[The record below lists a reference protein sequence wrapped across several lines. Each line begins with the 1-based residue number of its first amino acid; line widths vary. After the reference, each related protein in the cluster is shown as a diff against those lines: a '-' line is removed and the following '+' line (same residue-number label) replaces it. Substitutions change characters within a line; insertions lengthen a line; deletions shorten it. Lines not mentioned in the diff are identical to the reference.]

1 MYNIHNF
8 AQQSNIC
15 YNSFMIKKTVPGTGI
30 RVTYNAPVTLS
41 FVILC
46 TVIMLLDMYVFKHQ
60 LSTALFIIP
69 GGRNSVHPFNWKLPL
84 DYFRLFSHVFGHTDW
99 SHLIPNMSLILL
111 LGPILEDRYGSP
123 MLILMMTTTTLVT
136 GVINACFISIPEM
149 GASDIVFMM
158 IILTSYTSLAKN
170 EIPLSFILV
179 FILYV
184 GGQFY
189 NAGTLQTDGISV
201 IAHIAGGLCGS
212 LFAFLVAPKNTG
224 RKTGIRRNN
233 TKRSDDYDDAEELSG
248 DIAGPSPRSVKKLK
262 KNKKSRSDDETVVGT
277 LKF

>member
-1 MYNIHNF
+1 MP
-8 AQQSNIC
+8 
-15 YNSFMIKKTVPGTGI
+15 KKTVSGPRI
-30 RVTYNAPVTLS
+30 KVTYNAPVTLS
-41 FVILC
+41 FVIISA
-46 TVIMLLDMYVFKHQ
+46 VIMLLDLYVFKHQ

-69 GGRNSVHPFNWKLPL
+69 GGSKSSHPFNWKLPL

-99 SHLIPNMSLILL
+99 GHLISNMSLILL

-123 MLILMMTTTTLVT
+123 VLALMMTMTALVT
-136 GVINACFISIPEM
+136 GVINACFITVPEM

-179 FILYV
+179 FLLYV

-189 NAGTLQTDGISV
+189 NAQALKTDGISV

-212 LFAFLVAPKNTG
+212 LFAFLAAPKNSI
-224 RKTGIRRNN
+224 RKSAVSKKS
-233 TKRSDDYDDAEELSG
+233 TKRFEDYDETEVPGGNTAVPDSRTAKQ
-248 DIAGPSPRSVKKLK
+248 IKKI
-262 KNKKSRSDDETVVGT
+262 KKSRSRDETVVGT
-277 LKF
+277 LKL

>member
-1 MYNIHNF
+1 
-8 AQQSNIC
+8 
-15 YNSFMIKKTVPGTGI
+15 MIYWFIMAKKTVRGPGI
-30 RVTYNAPVTLS
+30 KVTYNAPVTLT
-41 FVILC
+41 FVI
-46 TVIMLLDMYVFKHQ
+46 TSTIIMLLDMYVFKRQ

-69 GGRNSVHPFNWKLPL
+69 GGRNSVHPFDWKLPL
-84 DYFRLFSHVFGHTDW
+84 DYFRLFSHVLGHADW
-99 SHLIPNMSLILL
+99 DHLIANMSLLLL
-111 LGPILEDRYGSP
+111 LGPILEDRYGSL
-123 MLILMMTTTTLVT
+123 MLTLMTAVTALVT
-136 GVINACFISIPEM
+136 GVINACFITTPEM

-179 FILYV
+179 FLLYV

-189 NAGTLQTDGISV
+189 NVKSLQTDGVSV

-212 LFAFLVAPKNTG
+212 LFAFVVTPRDKTGQQVMRKNG
-224 RKTGIRRNN
+224 RKKTY
-233 TKRSDDYDDAEELSG
+233 DEYPELYDD
-248 DIAGPSPRSVKKLK
+248 DDPAGPSPRRTKQLN